1 MLSSAS
7 DKGLVFGVAKK
18 NTVRLCT
25 NDIVMAQQQQLPL
38 LLLSLRLDGGKV
50 AELLLVAGDAPAAL
64 GDELLDALVDLGV
77 GGDNLVLYVL
87 SDNRIT

>member
-1 MLSSAS
+1 MLRSAG
-7 DKGLVFGVAKK
+7 DKGLEFGVAKK

-38 LLLSLRLDGGKV
+38 LLLPLQHGKV

-64 GDELLDALVDLGV
+64 GNELLNTLVDLGV
-77 GGDNLVLYVL
+77 GGDNLVLYML
-87 SDNRIT
+87 SETHIT